1 MLPTVL
7 AGERGWFPCDRC
19 RMHAATSKQARCRFT
34 TAETGGGEGE
44 RKEQRTK
51 ERQNNQVMSKNMQNH
66 KNQCDSEH

>member
-34 TAETGGGEGE
+34 GGEGE
-44 RKEQRTK
+44 RKEQRAK